1 MIAFGRLRRGRG
13 PACPSFCA
21 EPAPSAPS
29 AFYAER
35 PSDQLGEVIG
45 TIHSGGGRARR
56 SGGAFG
62 ELLAKDRGPG

>member
-1 MIAFGRLRRGRG
+1 MSEFLRRAG
-13 PACPSFCA
+13 A
-21 EPAPSAPS
+21 ERAERVL
-29 AFYAER
+29 AER